1 MLEGSFK
8 KLNDEVT
15 KVFMETG
22 INFYLDDDSSISI
35 SSSNLGVVPQSVKDK
50 IAEINSLGGKYKL

>member
-15 KVFMETG
+15 KVFMDTG
-22 INFYLDDDSSISI
+22 INFYLDDDSNIRE
-35 SSSNLGVVPQSVKDK
+35 NVPQSVKNK
-50 IAEINSLGGKYKL
+50 IS